1 MAITMGPVTGFKVWT
16 EDDDAAVLAA
26 YRLFAGQHG
35 VARKVAEQVA
45 REGLQVT
52 ASQVK
57 SRLYKLKDDHGC
69 ILDPRRLLLEQMNA
83 AGLGP
88 KPKPVGQDL
97 GVIPER
103 HTPIEY
109 LPPEERTLWVRYLRK
124 TFPWSLTQ

>member
-1 MAITMGPVTGFKVWT
+1 MAITMGPVTGAKFWSA
-16 EDDDAAVLAA
+16 DDDAAVLAA

-35 VARKVAEQVA
+35 VARKVAEHVA

-69 ILDPRRLLLEQMNA
+69 ILDPRRLAMEKMNA
-83 AGLGP
+83 AGLG
-88 KPKPVGQDL
+88 PKPVGQDL

-103 HTPIEY
+103 HTPIEF
-109 LPPEERTLWVRYLRK
+109 LPPAERTLRVRYLRK
-124 TFPWSLTQ
+124 TCPGSLTQ